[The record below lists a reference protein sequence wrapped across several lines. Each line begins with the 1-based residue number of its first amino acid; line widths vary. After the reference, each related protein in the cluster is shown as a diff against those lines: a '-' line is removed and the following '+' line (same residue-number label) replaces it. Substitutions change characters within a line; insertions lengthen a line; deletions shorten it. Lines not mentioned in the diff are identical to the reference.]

1 MANHKEIEELRTKS
15 FEAAKK
21 RFEKVN
27 EKSQDIIEE
36 YIIEGYQKTLA
47 NLIVYLGAEKAKS
60 VMEKL
65 PEPVKNGIEKYLAE
79 EKDAGKSSTR
89 TDPEVMIDAGY
100 VFKKAGWYGEKMA
113 EDFLENLTS
122 MESTDFRM
130 NYKTFFKLNPILAL
144 NIDYYQ
150 FTFDDL
156 VSLDN
161 RAIQKILRE
170 VDQQELALA
179 LKGADTEVQDKIF
192 SNMSRRAAGMLKEDM
207 EFMGPARLCDVEA
220 AQQNIIRIAKRLE
233 EDGDIVIVRD
243 N

>member
-47 NLIVYLGAEKAKS
+47 NLIVYLGAEKSKS

-89 TDPEVMIDAGY
+89 TAPEVMIDAGY
-100 VFKKAGWYGEKMA
+100 VFFKAGWYGV
-113 EDFLENLTS
+113 NW
-122 MESTDFRM
+122 
-130 NYKTFFKLNPILAL
+130 
-144 NIDYYQ
+144 
-150 FTFDDL
+150 
-156 VSLDN
+156 
-161 RAIQKILRE
+161 
-170 VDQQELALA
+170 
-179 LKGADTEVQDKIF
+179 
-192 SNMSRRAAGMLKEDM
+192 
-207 EFMGPARLCDVEA
+207 
-220 AQQNIIRIAKRLE
+220 
-233 EDGDIVIVRD
+233 
-243 N
+243 